1 MGCACG
7 WWCSPFESCNGE
19 LCNGKDKCGVA
30 SPHPQ
35 SRGAHCACGPEGCK
49 CSPLAL
55 TQNTSF
61 GSEAFLKCDPAGGPC
76 GEKDQTKEVQKL
88 QKEKIKADA
97 DAKAS
102 DEDAKE
108 LAKAVKK
115 AKEDSD
121 SEAAKASD
129 KLKETEKQA
138 KEEADDQEEA
148 EKKLDKATRKQMTAS
163 MQNAMD
169 KIETQV
175 APGEIATVPT
185 KKIEEIENKIA
196 EKAAEQKKVEEKEKK
211 AEEKDVE

>member
-1 MGCACG
+1 MG
-7 WWCSPFESCNGE
+7 
-19 LCNGKDKCGVA
+19 
-30 SPHPQ
+30 

-49 CSPLAL
+49 CSPLAS

-76 GEKDQTKEVQKL
+76 GEKDQTKAVQKL
-88 QKEKIKADA
+88 QKEKIKAEAQANANKAEVKAADA

-108 LAKAVKK
+108 LTKAVKK

-138 KEEADDQEEA
+138 KEEADDQEKA
-148 EKKLDKATRKQMTAS
+148 EEKLDEATRKQMTAS

-175 APGEIATVPT
+175 
-185 KKIEEIENKIA
+185 
-196 EKAAEQKKVEEKEKK
+196 
-211 AEEKDVE
+211 